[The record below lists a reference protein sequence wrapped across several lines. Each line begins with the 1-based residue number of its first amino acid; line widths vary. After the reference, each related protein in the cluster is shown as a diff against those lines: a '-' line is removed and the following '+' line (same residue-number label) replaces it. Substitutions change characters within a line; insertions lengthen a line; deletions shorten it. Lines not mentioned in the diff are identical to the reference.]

1 MIEEKFI
8 SFETAKMLNESG
20 IGFHSIYDPF
30 REHYYN
36 EHGVLDGDVTEDV
49 RRLVHK
55 EKTLAIPAYQQSIIA
70 QIFRKVYGVHIEIGI
85 SLFGWEYT
93 LVRCN
98 ESDDRIGSILSPT
111 SISFSSYEEALEK
124 GIQEELKQIIAI
136 KKEEQK

>member
-1 MIEEKFI
+1 MIKEKFI
-8 SFETAKMLNESG
+8 SFETAKMLNEAE
-20 IGFHSIYDPF
+20 IDFHSVWKPLQK
-30 REHYYN
+30 HYYN
-36 EHGVLDGDVTEDV
+36 EQRVLDGDV
-49 RRLVHK
+49 RKLAHK

-70 QIFRKVYGVHIEIGI
+70 QIFREIYGVHIEIGI
-85 SLFGWEYT
+85 SFFGWEYT

-111 SISFSSYEEALEK
+111 SISFSSYEVALEK